1 MFTNKKETKREKKTE
16 STEKEKEM
24 RLIWLE
30 TTRGAN
36 RMKKKEYGFLYA
48 CVSAIPRARVLVQST
63 RAPKKKRKKKSHRI
77 CSRVHS

>member
-1 MFTNKKETKREKKTE
+1 
-16 STEKEKEM
+16 M